1 MDKRCRRLAAVW
13 LLSGL
18 GLAMTGAPPSAQAAA
33 IDQWLSLQTAA
44 GTSIAL
50 RIRLDPAAPPGP
62 ALLVL
67 GGVHRG
73 AGALDLLPEL
83 PQLVLASFDYPV
95 EIPER
100 LDWRQAL
107 ALRAQ
112 LRAAVN
118 DTREAMRLSFDALQA
133 HPQVDAQR
141 IAVIGASLG
150 APFALWA
157 AAERAFSAA
166 VLVHGFANVERTL
179 QHQLWRA
186 WRDPLG
192 PASQPAAA
200 LAARMLMLWLRLPDP
215 RQTIAELRTRLP
227 VLLVVAEADRR
238 LPEAAS
244 RELIDAL
251 RSSRVDLT
259 LRYSAGGHLR
269 GSAPQSMEK
278 VLGEVLPW
286 LQQLG
291 WLSAPLPVTG
301 LAPDEQAS

>member
-1 MDKRCRRLAAVW
+1 MDKRCRRRCAAW
-13 LLSGL
+13 LLSWL
-18 GLAMTGAPPSAQAAA
+18 GLVMAGAPPSAQAAA

-50 RIRLDPAAPPGP
+50 RIRLDPAAPPSP

-95 EIPER
+95 EVPER
-100 LDWRQAL
+100 FDWRRAL

-112 LRAAVN
+112 LRTAVN

-133 HPQVDAQR
+133 HPQVDSER

-157 AAERAFSAA
+157 AAEREFGAA
-166 VLVHGFANVERTL
+166 VLVHGFADVESAL

-186 WRDPLG
+186 WRGPLG
-192 PASQPAAA
+192 WASRPAA
-200 LAARMLMLWLRLPDP
+200 LAAARVLMLWLRLPDP
-215 RQTIAELRTRLP
+215 RQAIPVLADGMP
-227 VLLVVAEADRR
+227 VLLVIAESDRR
-238 LPEAAS
+238 LPKEAS
-244 RELIDAL
+244 RQLIKAL
-251 RSSRVDLT
+251 RCSPAELT
-259 LRYSAGGHLR
+259 LRYSQGGHLR
-269 GSAPQSMEK
+269 GSDSQSMDK
-278 VLGEVLPW
+278 VLAAVLPW

-291 WLSAPLPVTG
+291 WLYGQPPVVATG
-301 LAPDEQAS
+301 VQ